1 MRRPRAGGWIKDKE
15 RTSQEEARAMSRRH
29 PWLPFSLLLLGAAAW
44 HAGTAR
50 GAEAEEAPPPGS
62 GQAPRPVAVVNGTT
76 LTEAD
81 LLAYARSQ
89 GRRGARLSRR
99 QALRGLVDRELLYQE
114 ALQEGLDRDPA
125 VAAELRN
132 QERNLLAGIRV
143 DRLLR
148 QRPVSEEE
156 LRRAYRQRYGQG
168 KLREYKARHIL
179 VRDEATARKLIE
191 ELEGGADFA
200 ALAREHSVGPSAR
213 QGGDLGWFSA
223 ASMVPP
229 FAEAV
234 QGLAKGAYTKEPV
247 RTRFGWHVI
256 LLEDTREVDPPAFE
270 EVAGQLRAALQSRA
284 LARHLEALRRQAEI
298 RFPGAGEGPEAA
310 GR

>member
-1 MRRPRAGGWIKDKE
+1 
-15 RTSQEEARAMSRRH
+15 MSRRH
-29 PWLPFSLLLLGAAAW
+29 PLLPYSLLLLLGAAAW

-50 GAEAEEAPPPGS
+50 GAEESPTQDT

-81 LLAYARSQ
+81 LLAYARAQ
-89 GRRGARLSRR
+89 GRRGARLSRQ

-114 ALQEGLDRDPA
+114 ALQAGLDRDPA

-132 QERNLLAGIRV
+132 QERNLLAGVQV

-179 VRDEATARKLIE
+179 VRDEATARQLIE

-200 ALAREHSVGPSAR
+200 TLAREHSVGPSAK

-223 ASMVPP
+223 ASMVAP

-234 QGLAKGAYTKEPV
+234 QGLAKGTYTKEPV

-256 LLEDTREVDPPAFE
+256 LLEDIREVEPPAFE
-270 EVAGQLRAALQSRA
+270 EVAGQLRAALQSQA
-284 LARHLEALRRQAEI
+284 VARHLESLRRQAEI
-298 RFPGAGEGPEAA
+298 HFPNAGAGPGAPA
-310 GR
+310 R